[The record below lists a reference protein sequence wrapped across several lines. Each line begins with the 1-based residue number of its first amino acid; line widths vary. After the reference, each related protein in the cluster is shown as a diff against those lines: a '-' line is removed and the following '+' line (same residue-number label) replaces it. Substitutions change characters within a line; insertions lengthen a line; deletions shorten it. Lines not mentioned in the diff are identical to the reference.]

1 MIRIY
6 FIAIVAFLLASAIRA
21 QDSVLTPL
29 ETGNDSRGWEAVGRL
44 DIDGLGFCTG
54 ALITPN
60 LVLTAAHCLYDQN
73 TGKRID
79 TDRIEFRAGWR
90 NGRAEAYRKVSRGIV
105 HPDYVYDDSV
115 AMNRVRH
122 DLALLELLRPVRT
135 TRIVPFGTD
144 AAPRTGDRIGVVSYA
159 KGRAEVP
166 SLEEVCNVLGRDGGI
181 LIMSCEVEF
190 GASGAPVF
198 SFSDGKVR
206 IVSIVSAK
214 AESRKGKVALGSEL
228 GPALDL
234 LRAKMATGGKRFLRA
249 DDGSDGARRSMTG
262 AKFVKP

>member
-79 TDRIEFRAGWR
+79 TGRIEFRAGWR
-90 NGRAEAYRKVSRGIV
+90 NGRAEA
-105 HPDYVYDDSV
+105 
-115 AMNRVRH
+115 
-122 DLALLELLRPVRT
+122 
-135 TRIVPFGTD
+135 
-144 AAPRTGDRIGVVSYA
+144 
-159 KGRAEVP
+159 
-166 SLEEVCNVLGRDGGI
+166 
-181 LIMSCEVEF
+181 
-190 GASGAPVF
+190 
-198 SFSDGKVR
+198 
-206 IVSIVSAK
+206 
-214 AESRKGKVALGSEL
+214 
-228 GPALDL
+228 
-234 LRAKMATGGKRFLRA
+234 
-249 DDGSDGARRSMTG
+249 
-262 AKFVKP
+262 